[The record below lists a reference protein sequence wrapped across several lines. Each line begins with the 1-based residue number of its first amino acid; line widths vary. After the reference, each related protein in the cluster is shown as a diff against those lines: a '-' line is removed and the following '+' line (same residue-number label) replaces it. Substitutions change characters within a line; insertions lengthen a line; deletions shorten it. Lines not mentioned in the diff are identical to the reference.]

1 LRFQARHEGVFADVG
16 GFLAVLRI
24 GADDLLVESLDAR
37 GEQALET
44 EFLALGDGEGG
55 TFA

>member
-16 GFLAVLRI
+16 GFLAVLRV